1 MNRGAIKQMSATV
14 SVFCCI
20 VVVVVTAVASAV
32 IEDRE
37 NKNIHLFPTV
47 IAYLYQKKKYERVCY
62 TFK

>member
-20 VVVVVTAVASAV
+20 VVVVTAVASAV

-37 NKNIHLFPTV
+37 KNIHLFPTV